1 MGAKKS
7 GDMVKLSPTYMS
19 WRSSSALLFG
29 SAMSLAIATMSGTGV
44 GTLVWVRGSV
54 LACCRLGDRMVKSGG
69 CKGDRMVK
77 SVWPRASR
85 LCAPLLY
92 PLWVMVDDRNL

>member
-1 MGAKKS
+1 
-7 GDMVKLSPTYMS
+7 MVTLSPTDMS

-54 LACCRLGDRMVKSGG
+54 LACRRLGNRMVKSAAA
-69 CKGDRMVK
+69 KAP
-77 SVWPRASR
+77 SVA
-85 LCAPLLY
+85 LI
-92 PLWVMVDDRNL
+92 